1 MRRRKGCGDRG
12 CEMADSPTTTRKERA
27 RDLQKPPDPQRRRL
41 EDLYGADGLVK
52 ERKITSCP
60 VTRFRFGRHAWVQG
74 QAEVKE
80 VM

>member
-1 MRRRKGCGDRG
+1 
-12 CEMADSPTTTRKERA
+12 MADSPATTRKERA
-27 RDLQKPPDPQRRRL
+27 RDLQKPPDPQRRRRL

-52 ERKITSCP
+52 ERKITSCQ
-60 VTRFRFGRHAWVQG
+60 VTRFRCGRHAWVQG

>member
-1 MRRRKGCGDRG
+1 VGTGGARWWIHLQLQ
-12 CEMADSPTTTRKERA
+12 ENKEREIY
-27 RDLQKPPDPQRRRL
+27 RNLQSHGGGGDL
-41 EDLYGADGLVK
+41 EDLYDTDGLVK

-60 VTRFRFGRHAWVQG
+60 VTRFRCGRRAWVQG